1 MLCTCDTLALLYHYD
16 IIMVLTVDTIYM
28 YKINEYKQSKKTL
41 ARKRLDMVLA
51 FLGKS
56 ILFIAC
62 FIVGYFLIVALALV

>member
-16 IIMVLTVDTIYM
+16 IIMVLKVDTIYM

-51 FLGKS
+51 FLGKTI
-56 ILFIAC
+56 ILVALF
-62 FIVGYFLIVALALV
+62 VVSYFLAIALFLV